1 MFGTRPFDRSLMTPV
16 NATDMQKCSPQ
27 HKSHVSSNV
36 HLRIPSSFATKDSHA
51 RHLYDAQNKR
61 DATVAINNNKV
72 SNIKEYN
79 CTLDNISVSSN
90 IARSQPIER
99 NLIGENFQRAHDTVS
114 INKKD
119 INDKIVNSSILTHF
133 AEQEVVSAREKQTFG
148 NYVSCGG
155 DAFEEHGETLNDTT
169 RCIAHP
175 ETVNNKMSFIA
186 ESLLANAFLPPSAI
200 HSNDIIGS
208 TLDEKDLMFI
218 REKLADQ
225 YNVAENPVAMRAV
238 SKSFRPLDTNNIS
251 FPRSS
256 GAKENDDLAD
266 ISEYAEERTAI
277 IAAARNP
284 EKTEKT
290 ELSTS
295 SFEEARKTYKPRS
308 QVVESTIVSAGTDIN
323 ERKKRCGLLA
333 RNSKTA
339 NNDPSVRD
347 TFEATGMESIDPSS
361 KRDSTDP
368 TFSISNLSTQA
379 PDSQKPIDAKS
390 NPLQIELSSSI
401 LQPSV
406 IHSEQLQNQV
416 FPHIV
421 GSLDEQ
427 RVQQCTQ
434 FRDCLK
440 DNFESLKL
448 DSTKVHECEKCH
460 EDIRIGDVIVIAEK
474 AKNAFWHPGCF
485 VCSVCDELLVDLVY
499 FYYKNKLYCGRD
511 LAAFLGIPRCFACD
525 EVSVQHGIFL
535 IP

>member
-1 MFGTRPFDRSLMTPV
+1 MFGARPFDRSLMTPV

-27 HKSHVSSNV
+27 HKSHVPSTGV
-36 HLRIPSSFATKDSHA
+36 QLRTPSSFAVKNSHA

-61 DATVAINNNKV
+61 DATAINNNKV
-72 SNIKEYN
+72 PNVKEYN

-90 IARSQPIER
+90 IARSQPIEQ

-119 INDKIVNSSILTHF
+119 INDKIVNSSILTHL
-133 AEQEVVSAREKQTFG
+133 AEQEVVPAREKQTSG

-169 RCIAHP
+169 LCIAHP
-175 ETVNNKMSFIA
+175 EDDNKTAFIA
-186 ESLLANAFLPPSAI
+186 ESLLANAFLPPSAV

-218 REKLADQ
+218 REKLIDQ
-225 YNVAENPVAMRAV
+225 YNAAENPVAMHAV

-251 FPRSS
+251 FPRNS

-266 ISEYAEERTAI
+266 ISKYAEERAAI

-284 EKTEKT
+284 KKTA
-290 ELSTS
+290 ELSS
-295 SFEEARKTYKPRS
+295 STFEEVRKTYKPRS
-308 QVVESTIVSAGTDIN
+308 QIAESTIVSGTDIN
-323 ERKKRCGLLA
+323 ERKHCGLLA
-333 RNSKTA
+333 QNSKTA
-339 NNDPSVRD
+339 NNDPLVRD
-347 TFEATGMESIDPSS
+347 ISEATMESIIDPSS
-361 KRDSTDP
+361 KRTSTDP
-368 TFSISNLSTQA
+368 TSSISNLLMQV

-390 NPLQIELSSSI
+390 NPLQFELSSSS

-406 IHSEQLQNQV
+406 IHSEQLQNQA

-421 GSLDEQ
+421 GSLNEQ
-427 RVQQCTQ
+427 RVQCMQ
-434 FRDCLK
+434 FKDCLK
-440 DNFESLKL
+440 DNFENLKL
-448 DSTKVHECEKCH
+448 DPTKVHECEKCH

-474 AKNAFWHPGCF
+474 AKNASWHPGCF

-525 EVSVQHGIFL
+525 EVSAQYKMFL
-535 IP
+535 IF